1 MPRLEFS
8 ELPQGLRVKLSQQG
22 QEELWHRVEEFGGV
36 KSMAEAFGYS
46 SSKIYNWKS
55 KDLAIPIK
63 FVKQIMG
70 ENNTEE
76 IILLKG
82 EGSSSKI
89 DEPNFPLS
97 ISEELLTRVDI
108 SVKQNS
114 EGTPTYLSE
123 EKALVERFAELLEN
137 LGEVECQIYSR
148 ESRYELRY
156 PKFLNEIFSQI
167 EFDRDLSAL
176 VDEKAE
182 IKNGRIILQD
192 KEISVGDFDEKLFSR
207 EKKFELALEKGDS
220 SKIAELMA
228 KESSKVRSMLGI

>member
-1 MPRLEFS
+1 
-8 ELPQGLRVKLSQQG
+8 
-22 QEELWHRVEEFGGV
+22 
-36 KSMAEAFGYS
+36 MAEAFGYS